1 MCSSHPQPLVLPSS
15 MEHPVL
21 RILHVSPL
29 NHQGITRP
37 QCPPKTMT
45 TTTTL
50 IFERLVR
57 YLTWM
62 RCSYISL
69 LLLFVFF
76 LLLSFF
82 SYLLSFIH
90 SHSTTH
96 THSFVLYSITRYS
109 SFIQTITIVIL
120 VIVIIIMVIGDSLVI
135 IARTRWKIYLGTSK
149 QVRQHDL

>member
-1 MCSSHPQPLVLPSS
+1 MCSSHPQPLVLRSG

-21 RILHVSPL
+21 RILHVAPF

-37 QCPPKTMT
+37 QCPPKT
-45 TTTTL
+45 TTTL

-57 YLTWM
+57 YRTWM

-76 LLLSFF
+76 LLLSAVVH
-82 SYLLSFIH
+82 SH

-96 THSFVLYSITRYS
+96 THSFVLYSIARYS

-120 VIVIIIMVIGDSLVI
+120 VIIIIITVIGDSLVI
-135 IARTRWKIYLGTSK
+135 IACTRWKIYLGTSK
-149 QVRQHDL
+149 RVT